1 MVRGGAVACAGP
13 WLQVLTGGGGIGLGG
28 SGGPGEGARWRVFVS
43 HTSELRDFPGGM
55 SYVAAVERAISA
67 AGHVIVDMA
76 DFPAADQAPAQVC
89 AERVRGCDVYV
100 GVLGTRYGSPVRDR
114 PEVSYTE
121 LEFDTATEAG
131 LDRLVF
137 LLDTDADDVGI
148 PLSALIDREFG
159 ARQDAF
165 RRRVQDSGLTTQS
178 FASPA
183 ELGQLVERSLR
194 DLADTRAAI
203 GSGIRRE
210 QVPAEPQ
217 PVRASKF
224 VNPPPAT
231 APAWFQ
237 DRQVETGPAGQVRDR
252 PGDPAGD
259 GDRPRRDRQDRDGV
273 PAARRAG
280 GRPDPG
286 RGRRPGRG
294 HGGRDRVPEPQ
305 RRAPGGVPDP
315 GRGPAAAAACRR
327 RRSGCS
333 ACTRTRTTLRRR

>member
-1 MVRGGAVACAGP
+1 MVAGAFWWGCAVV
-13 WLQVLTGGGGIGLGG
+13 WLGG
-28 SGGPGEGARWRVFVS
+28 PAGDAGWRVFIS
-43 HTSELRDFPGGM
+43 HTSELRNFPKAM

-76 DFPAADQAPAQVC
+76 DFAAAGQPPARVC

-100 GVLGTRYGSPVRDR
+100 GVLGTRYGSPVRDQ

-137 LLDTDADDVGI
+137 LLDTDAEDVGI
-148 PLSALIDREFG
+148 PPSELIDREFG

-178 FASPA
+178 FANPA
-183 ELGQLVERSLR
+183 GLGQLVERSLR
-194 DLADTRAAI
+194 DLADTRHRI

-237 DRQVETGPAGQVRDR
+237 DRQVETGLLARYVTD
-252 PGDPAGD
+252 PGIRD
-259 GDRPRRDRQDRDGV
+259 GD
-273 PAARRAG
+273 AW
-280 GRPDPG
+280 
-286 RGRRPGRG
+286 
-294 HGGRDRVPEPQ
+294 
-305 RRAPGGVPDP
+305 
-315 GRGPAAAAACRR
+315 PAAAGSARPRWCAGCSKGWRPAGSRTWKATR
-327 RRSGCS
+327 RRSRWAGS
-333 ACTRTRTTLRRR
+333 CT